1 MPLWQKKFHMSNTG
15 NEITSISTPAV
26 EAKTTSPFKRY
37 ANGLPFKSTVRFQWR
52 ILLRVVLLF
61 ITLTAASLLLVKQ
74 WYVYLFIVA
83 PVIFYQLIELIRF
96 QKKTHVELS
105 EFVEAIHYRDFSRY
119 FDVKHAP
126 ADIQP
131 LRKGFNEINTTF
143 KVISKEKETQYQY
156 LQKILEL
163 VDTGILSYEVE
174 SGEIVWMNESL
185 KRMLQLPYLKTIYSL
200 EKRDRI
206 LFEEISH
213 LQPGES
219 KIGTVHLERSFFK
232 VLLSATAFQTEGKK
246 YKLIAFQNVNEAL
259 DETESKAWQKLLSVM
274 THEIMNSVAPISS
287 LADTLKNR
295 LQKSASD
302 PNDSDAIEDLE
313 IGIETIKRRSEGL
326 LKFAQT
332 YRNLNKITKLN
343 LKRLYVHELFANLHQ
358 LMQPTLEQKNID
370 LEIILRETDLSF
382 EADPS
387 LIEQVLIN
395 LIVNAIEAVKEQPHP
410 RIVLSAEASGKKVIL
425 KVADN
430 GVGMPEELLDKI
442 FIPFFSTKKSGSGIG
457 LSLCKQ
463 IVLLHRGNLQ
473 VQSAEGKGSVFSLQ
487 FG

>member
-1 MPLWQKKFHMSNTG
+1 MSNQN
-15 NEITSISTPAV
+15 NETVNLGSQVAEQKIA
-26 EAKTTSPFKRY
+26 SPFKRY
-37 ANGLPFKSTVRFQWR
+37 SNGSPFKSTVGFQWR
-52 ILLRVVLLF
+52 ILLRVLFLF
-61 ITLTAASLLLVKQ
+61 ITLSAASFFFVKQ
-74 WYVYLFIVA
+74 WHMYLA
-83 PVIFYQLIELIRF
+83 LLSPLVIYQLVELIRF
-96 QKKTHVELS
+96 QKKTHEELN

-126 ADIQP
+126 ADIQS
-131 LRKGFNEINTTF
+131 LRQGFNEINTTF

-163 VDTGILSYEVE
+163 IDTGILSYEME
-174 SGEIVWMNESL
+174 TGEIVWMNESL
-185 KRMLQLPYLKTIYSL
+185 KSMLQLPYLKTIYSF
-200 EKRDRI
+200 EKRDRV
-206 LFEEISH
+206 LFEEVIN

-219 KIGTVHLERSFFK
+219 KIGTVHLEKSFFK
-232 VLLSATAFQTEGKK
+232 VLLSATAFQTDGKK

-295 LQKSASD
+295 LQKSVEQ
-302 PNDSDAIEDLE
+302 PNDTAALEDLE

-343 LKRLYVHELFANLHQ
+343 LKKLYVRELFGNLHQ

-370 LEIILRETDLSF
+370 LEIILRETDLAF

-395 LIVNAIEAVKEQPHP
+395 LIVNAIEAVKEQEDR
-410 RIVLSAEASGKKVIL
+410 RIILSAETSGKKVIL

-430 GVGMPEELLDKI
+430 GTGMPEELLDKI

-463 IVLLHRGNLQ
+463 IVMLHRGNIQ
-473 VQSAEGKGSVFSLQ
+473 VQSVQGKGSIFSLQ